1 MDNKYIN
8 IYNNLVNLTRNK
20 ILYENFSSQDTFSDR
35 LIFFLFHFGFF
46 LMVFKKKTK
55 KETLQEIYDYN
66 FKQLELSIREM
77 GYGDVSINKKMKTYL
92 NIFHA
97 ILNKIDNWENL
108 SDFEKSK
115 ILSNFLNI
123 NEVKPN
129 LIDYFNKYLLN
140 LSNNTLNYYIKGV
153 IKPKI

>member
-1 MDNKYIN
+1 
-8 IYNNLVNLTRNK
+8 
-20 ILYENFSSQDTFSDR
+20 
-35 LIFFLFHFGFF
+35 
-46 LMVFKKKTK
+46 
-55 KETLQEIYDYN
+55 
-66 FKQLELSIREM
+66 M
-77 GYGDVSINKKMKTYL
+77 GYGDVAINKKMKTYL

-97 ILNKIDNWENL
+97 ILDKIDNWENL

-123 NEVKPN
+123 NEVKSN

-153 IKPKI
+153 IKHKF

>member
-1 MDNKYIN
+1 
-8 IYNNLVNLTRNK
+8 
-20 ILYENFSSQDTFSDR
+20 
-35 LIFFLFHFGFF
+35 
-46 LMVFKKKTK
+46 MVFKKNTK

-77 GYGDVSINKKMKTYL
+77 GYGDVAINKKMKTYL

-123 NEVKPN
+123 NEVKSN

-153 IKPKI
+153 IKPKF